1 MEDVTKVTVYSNQP
15 EVELFA
21 NGVSLGKKTAED
33 HFFYFDVPNSGET
46 RLEAVAGD
54 LRDESFIRKVDTFNE
69 DYRLKEQ
76 NAVLNW
82 FDITEKEGCFCLN
95 DKIGDIMATI
105 SGKIWIAGFALM
117 LKGKMDANKKAKCKE
132 EKKGGGF
139 SINLGDMKGMTQALG
154 GFTVLRLTGLLSMVG
169 VALNKEELLKL
180 NKQLNKIRKPK
191 AK

>member
-1 MEDVTKVTVYSNQP
+1 M
-15 EVELFA
+15 
-21 NGVSLGKKTAED
+21 
-33 HFFYFDVPNSGET
+33 
-46 RLEAVAGD
+46 AGD

-82 FDITEKEGCFCLN
+82 FDITEKEGFFCLN
-95 DKIGDIMATI
+95 DKIGDIMATMV
-105 SGKIWIAGFALM
+105 GKLWIARFALM
-117 LKGKMDANKKAKCKE
+117 LKGKMDAGKKAKDKE

-139 SINLGDMKGMTQALG
+139 SINLSEMKDMTKALG

>member
-1 MEDVTKVTVYSNQP
+1 
-15 EVELFA
+15 
-21 NGVSLGKKTAED
+21 
-33 HFFYFDVPNSGET
+33 
-46 RLEAVAGD
+46 
-54 LRDESFIRKVDTFNE
+54 
-69 DYRLKEQ
+69 
-76 NAVLNW
+76 
-82 FDITEKEGCFCLN
+82 
-95 DKIGDIMATI
+95 MATI
-105 SGKIWIAGFALM
+105 GGKIWIAGFALM
-117 LKGKMDANKKAKCKE
+117 LKGKMDANKKAKGKE